1 MLSLHAVTDPIHLGL
16 DLDQGR
22 TEGEGATGV
31 LEGPNLQI
39 VLAKMWGIRIIPFS
53 FCC

>member
-22 TEGEGATGV
+22 TERGEGATGV

-39 VLAKMWGIRIIPFS
+39 VLAKMCGIIPFS